1 MHINKGTQL
10 DSKKTALEN
19 HLRRIAKID
28 HLPEVTVID
37 TKNDQWRNR
46 IRLHAKV
53 TKQILS
59 TGLYKKNSTDIIAID
74 DCTICLEPINKW
86 LRWLQANQHNLK
98 LSDDTSFDL
107 QLDLDE
113 KGLNIWPQK
122 IRANN
127 KKSSTHKIAKK
138 IEEFIKSSQND
149 FDLTI
154 SVADLGFKQ
163 SNQEI
168 NTQIQQIIGQAFEP
182 SMRLLELY
190 CGSGNLTSQLSQSA
204 KEVIAV
210 EQNFKKPD
218 KKVPKMKFVN
228 QPVEKFLAPL
238 KSKYPPESKWDFDM
252 VFLNPP
258 RTGGKSIMPMLNKL
272 ELTQLGYLSCNS
284 ASLARDISTI
294 MESQSGWQIE
304 KIYLFDMFPE
314 THHFETLITMKK
326 SN

>member
-1 MHINKGTQL
+1 MPTTITNEKIELKIIDLSSDGRGIAKHDSKVYFAPRTAPGDTIKTKKIEAKKSFSNVLEYDLITASDVRVQARCKYYDECGGCNWMHINKGTQL

-86 LRWLQANQHNLK
+86 LKWLQANQRNLK

-127 KKSSTHKIAKK
+127 KKSSTHKICLLYT
-138 IEEFIKSSQND
+138 S
-149 FDLTI
+149 
-154 SVADLGFKQ
+154 
-163 SNQEI
+163 
-168 NTQIQQIIGQAFEP
+168 P
-182 SMRLLELY
+182 S
-190 CGSGNLTSQLSQSA
+190 
-204 KEVIAV
+204 
-210 EQNFKKPD
+210 
-218 KKVPKMKFVN
+218 
-228 QPVEKFLAPL
+228 
-238 KSKYPPESKWDFDM
+238 
-252 VFLNPP
+252 P
-258 RTGGKSIMPMLNKL
+258 RDRG
-272 ELTQLGYLSCNS
+272 
-284 ASLARDISTI
+284 
-294 MESQSGWQIE
+294 
-304 KIYLFDMFPE
+304 
-314 THHFETLITMKK
+314 
-326 SN
+326 